1 MPTRRKKF
9 RCGHRGF
16 GAYCHRCAQGLGSN
30 SGNAARRKKGLSASD
45 AAGRERTEC
54 LGVDLCI
61 LPHAALRKKAEN
73 ALLGIIRDGQPYTA
87 FSGKRM
93 GYDRRVISVP
103 IGRGW
108 RLLLK
113 EREDKSK
120 VVLSL
125 LSHES
130 YNRARPR

>member
-1 MPTRRKKF
+1 M
-9 RCGHRGF
+9 
-16 GAYCHRCAQGLGSN
+16 
-30 SGNAARRKKGLSASD
+30 
-45 AAGRERTEC
+45 
-54 LGVDLCI
+54 DLRV
-61 LPHAALRKKAEN
+61 LPHASLRKQAE
-73 ALLGIIRDGQPYTA
+73 AAILGVVRDGMPYTA

-93 GYDRRVISVP
+93 GYDRRIISVP

-120 VVLSL
+120 VVVSL